1 MSNAIA
7 VKLLILLCLC
17 TGTLKAQTLALF
29 RVVDNGDTRIYDST
43 AHSYL
48 TYNMQ
53 DTIITNR
60 HIVRSAIDASAP
72 YGAVIKVK
80 LNDEGREK
88 FAKATRQSIGGQILI
103 MTGTRLLSAPIVQ
116 SEVSGG
122 ELHIAGVETNEDV
135 KALAVA
141 LQQQVG
147 SVDPEDGIRKA
158 ISALDNALVKRDY
171 QALDKLLNWSLLM
184 GHSNAYFQTKDDVIR
199 DLKRE
204 KITYSKI
211 EQHSIQEQSWQ
222 DEMCRVSRIITVTG
236 KYEGAGF
243 SMKLAVMEIWANDP
257 NEAGPQ
263 LWSRQ
268 AVKIKE

>member
-1 MSNAIA
+1 
-7 VKLLILLCLC
+7 
-17 TGTLKAQTLALF
+17 
-29 RVVDNGDTRIYDST
+29 
-43 AHSYL
+43 
-48 TYNMQ
+48 
-53 DTIITNR
+53 
-60 HIVRSAIDASAP
+60 
-72 YGAVIKVK
+72 
-80 LNDEGREK
+80 
-88 FAKATRQSIGGQILI
+88 
-103 MTGTRLLSAPIVQ
+103 
-116 SEVSGG
+116 
-122 ELHIAGVETNEDV
+122 
-135 KALAVA
+135 
-141 LQQQVG
+141 
-147 SVDPEDGIRKA
+147 
-158 ISALDNALVKRDY
+158 
-171 QALDKLLNWSLLM
+171 M